1 MEQRKATDVIIALE
15 SKIDLL
21 VALIKAQDA
30 SMKIMSN
37 KLNAVMSLIEKE
49 HIKKTNT
56 PYIEQA
62 SAFPKPSSSYIPITE
77 EVNVKVDSAPAGA
90 RRGGRIEASVPDNNL
105 FIINDLSAKPNP
117 EIIIPKQEPKIEE
130 KKDVKENDRKVN
142 TISVHQRVINE
153 ANKSIFLAEVSIFS
167 LKENNQVYTGKTNA
181 NGKWASNLEVGD
193 YKIIVSKR
201 DNISKEKK
209 IFEQKIK
216 VDGHNSVVELPN
228 LVIK

>member
-1 MEQRKATDVIIALE
+1 
-15 SKIDLL
+15 
-21 VALIKAQDA
+21 
-30 SMKIMSN
+30 MSN
-37 KLNAVMSLIEKE
+37 KLHAVMSLIEKE
-49 HIKKTNT
+49 HVKKTNT

-77 EVNVKVDSAPAGA
+77 EVAVKVDSAPAGA

-105 FIINDLSAKPNP
+105 FIINDLSAKQTP
-117 EIIIPKQEPKIEE
+117 EIIIPKQEPKVDE
-130 KKDVKENDRKVN
+130 KIKEVPGNDRKVN

-181 NGKWASNLEVGD
+181 NGKWASNLEAGE
-193 YKIIVSKR
+193 YKIIISKR
-201 DNISKEKK
+201 DNISKEKQ

-216 VDGHNSVVELPN
+216 VDGNNSVVELPN